1 MPRRRKFI
9 PTERLDDMLRQ
20 IYAVAADRK
29 IDRGGMPTVR
39 QLAKKIG
46 WTEGNLYKRA
56 RELGLGRPKDC
67 GRDWSTPEINI
78 LRENAHYSH
87 EQIRKRLKAHGYIR
101 TVSAI
106 RSKLKLTKFH
116 LDTPYQSAHQVAM
129 ALGYNQTATV
139 LNWINKGLLR
149 ARVSERHGKSYLIKD
164 DDLRDF
170 ILANPMLI
178 DLRKVDQL
186 WFFEVM
192 FPGKVGMTI
201 SQALREEKPRPE
213 FEKAFY

>member
-1 MPRRRKFI
+1 
-9 PTERLDDMLRQ
+9 
-20 IYAVAADRK
+20 
-29 IDRGGMPTVR
+29 
-39 QLAKKIG
+39 
-46 WTEGNLYKRA
+46 
-56 RELGLGRPKDC
+56 
-67 GRDWSTPEINI
+67 
-78 LRENAHYSH
+78 
-87 EQIRKRLKAHGYIR
+87 
-101 TVSAI
+101 
-106 RSKLKLTKFH
+106 
-116 LDTPYQSAHQVAM
+116 M